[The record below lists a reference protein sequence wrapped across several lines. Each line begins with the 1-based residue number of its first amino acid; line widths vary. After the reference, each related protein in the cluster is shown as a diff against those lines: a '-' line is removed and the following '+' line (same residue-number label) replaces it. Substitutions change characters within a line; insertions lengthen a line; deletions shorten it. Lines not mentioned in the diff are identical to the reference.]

1 MLHWSAALL
10 LPALNRKT
18 HTMAI
23 LPDLTQLSREQLEQ
37 MVAALAAKPATRVTL
52 KVSEKGA
59 VCLYG
64 LGRFPVTLYA
74 SQWERLLSEAETIKA
89 FITANASRLARKD

>member
-1 MLHWSAALL
+1 
-10 LPALNRKT
+10 
-18 HTMAI
+18 MAI
-23 LPDLTQLSREQLEQ
+23 LPDLSSLSREQLEQ

-74 SQWERLLSEAETIKA
+74 SQWALRSRRHQGFHHGQRLPAGSQGLASQSRTPILS
-89 FITANASRLARKD
+89 ASG

>member
-1 MLHWSAALL
+1 
-10 LPALNRKT
+10 
-18 HTMAI
+18 MAI
-23 LPDLTQLSREQLEQ
+23 LPDLSSLSREQLEQ

-74 SQWERLLSEAETIKA
+74 SQWERLLTEAETIKA